1 MSIIKMQQAVADTV
15 LQRLLTIDPFAIVAG
30 GAPRDWYL
38 GKEATD
44 LDVYF
49 HPNPNWNVM
58 TVRNQL
64 IARGFEFTDVGDLQE
79 SWDDA
84 EQSKSQYL
92 ANQYLKAVYNPIN
105 TAMKVQLMWMS
116 EPTFESVLPQFTLN
130 LSKVYYKNGKISTDT
145 IFDLGVAEKALIRT
159 NSVYINNNRYIDK
172 IKAKF
177 PDYTYYESEDAYFGN
192 EEAPDEGSDDE
203 EEFESWANTM
213 RQRFPDPEELDGR
226 DLVAF

>member
-1 MSIIKMQQAVADTV
+1 MSIIKMQQAIADTV
-15 LQRLLTIDPFAIVAG
+15 LQRLLPIDPFAIVAG

-38 GKEATD
+38 GQEATD
-44 LDVYF
+44 IDVYF

-64 IARGFEFTDVGDLQE
+64 VAVGFELSNNSDLQDNLM
-79 SWDDA
+79 SV
-84 EQSKSQYL
+84 SQYL

-105 TAMKVQLMWMS
+105 TPMKVQLMWMS

-130 LSKVYYKNGKISTDT
+130 LSRAYYKNGKIGTDA
-145 IFDLGVAEKALIRT
+145 IFDLGVEEKAIIRT
-159 NSVYINNNRYIDK
+159 NAVYINNDRYIDK

-177 PDYTYYESEDAYFGN
+177 PDYTYYESEAAYFGD
-192 EEAPDEGSDDE
+192 EEVDDE
-203 EEFESWANTM
+203 PFDDWI
-213 RQRFPDPEELDGR
+213 PDGR

>member
-38 GKEATD
+38 GREATD

-64 IARGFEFTDVGDLQE
+64 IAAGFELPNNTDLQE
-79 SWDDA
+79 NLMSV
-84 EQSKSQYL
+84 SQYL

-130 LSKVYYKNGKISTDT
+130 LSKAYYKNGKISTDS
-145 IFDLGVAEKALIRT
+145 IFDFGVAEKAIIRT
-159 NSVYINNNRYIDK
+159 NAVYINNDRYIDK

-177 PDYTYYESEDAYFGN
+177 PDYTYYESEAAYFGN
-192 EEAPDEGSDDE
+192 EEALDEGSDDE

-213 RQRFPDPEELDGR
+213 RQRFPDPEELEGR
-226 DLVAF
+226 DLIAF

>member
-38 GKEATD
+38 GREATD

-64 IARGFEFTDVGDLQE
+64 IAAGFELPNNTDLQE
-79 SWDDA
+79 NLMSV
-84 EQSKSQYL
+84 SQYL
-92 ANQYLKAVYNPIN
+92 ANQYLKAVYNPVN

-116 EPTFESVLPQFTLN
+116 EPTFKSVLPKFPLN
-130 LSKVYYKNGKISTDT
+130 LCLAWYKNRKVHTET
-145 IFDLGVAEKALIRT
+145 LFELGVSEKVIIRT
-159 NSVYINNNRYIDK
+159 NSACLSNDPYISK
-172 IKAKF
+172 IVDRF
-177 PDYTYYESEDAYFGN
+177 PDYKYFVNEAAYFQ
-192 EEAPDEGSDDE
+192 ALKQ
-203 EEFESWANTM
+203 AK
-213 RQRFPDPEELDGR
+213 EELKALYPHLIAVIDN

>member
-1 MSIIKMQQAVADTV
+1 MSIIKMQQALADTV
-15 LQRLLTIDPFAIVAG
+15 LQRLLTLDPFAIVAG

-38 GKEATD
+38 GREATD

-49 HPNPNWNVM
+49 HPNPNWDVM

-64 IARGFEFTDVGDLQE
+64 IARGFEFTDAVDSLQQFNE
-79 SWDDA
+79 N
-84 EQSKSQYL
+84 EEERRSQYL

-130 LSKVYYKNGKISTDT
+130 LSRAYYKNDKISTDT
-145 IFDLGVAEKALIRT
+145 IFDLGIKEKAIIRT
-159 NSVYINNNRYIDK
+159 NSVYINNDRYIDK

-177 PDYTYYESEDAYFGN
+177 PDYTYYESEAVYFGD
-192 EEAPDEGSDDE
+192 EETPDEDIDDE
-203 EEFESWANTM
+203 QDFGVWIA
-213 RQRFPDPEELDGR
+213 DGR
-226 DLVAF
+226 DLDAF

>member
-1 MSIIKMQQAVADTV
+1 MSVVKLQQSYADQVLSMIEQIDRHAII
-15 LQRLLTIDPFAIVAG
+15 AG

-38 GKEATD
+38 GQEAAD

-64 IARGFEFTDVGDLQE
+64 IAAGFELPNNNDLQE
-79 SWDDA
+79 NLMSV
-84 EQSKSQYL
+84 SQYL

-130 LSKVYYKNGKISTDT
+130 LSKAYYKNGKISTDA
-145 IFDLGVAEKALIRT
+145 IFDLGVAEKAIIRT
-159 NSVYINNNRYIDK
+159 NAVYINNDRYIDK

-177 PDYTYYESEDAYFGN
+177 PDYAYYESEAAYFGN
-192 EEAPDEGSDDE
+192 EEAPDEGIDDE
-203 EEFESWANTM
+203 QDFGIWVADE
-213 RQRFPDPEELDGR
+213 R